1 MKSTNLDYKKNRLEV
16 EKRLYEYQGEDR
28 IISSTE
34 LAEELKKTE
43 DVVRIYP
50 TFVPTFDRLLEGG
63 IEGGELAIV
72 TGPTSAG
79 KTTMLMSIT
88 QDMAKHF
95 NTAWFTM
102 EVTPRQFMRKLGE
115 NPPLFYTPNE
125 NQNGDV
131 DWLVERIIEAIV
143 KYDVK
148 VVFIDHLHFFFSLN
162 RFQGKSLSLELGDVV
177 TKIKQLAVEYNIAIF
192 LIAHGTDDKTSK
204 REPRMTDVRDSGMVI
219 RLADIVMGICRVV
232 NDAKLDEQFVDE
244 AGEHDIKS
252 KVYLWKNR
260 RVGKRGKF
268 FMYYDEKDKR
278 TYELDENHMS
288 HIFGP
293 FVDESKMKKTY
304 DSYKK
309 NRS

>member
-1 MKSTNLDYKKNRLEV
+1 MKSTNLDYKNNKAEI
-16 EKRLYEYQGEDR
+16 EKRLSDYQGQDR
-28 IISSTE
+28 IISSVE
-34 LAEELKKTE
+34 LAEQLKATE

-50 TFVPTFDRLLEGG
+50 TFISTFDRLLEGG

-79 KTTMLMSIT
+79 KTTLLMSMT
-88 QDMAKHF
+88 QDMAKKF

-102 EVTPRQFMRKLGE
+102 EVTPRQFMRKLGD

-131 DWLVERIIEAIV
+131 EWLIERIIEAIV
-143 KYDVK
+143 KHDVK
-148 VVFIDHLHFFFSLN
+148 VIFIDHLHFFFSLN

-219 RLADIVMGICRVV
+219 RLADIVIGTCRVV
-232 NDAKLDEQFVDE
+232 NSARLDEQFVDE

-278 TYELDENHMS
+278 MYELDENNMPQ
-288 HIFGP
+288 IFGA
-293 FVDESKMKKTY
+293 FADESKMKKPY
-304 DSYKK
+304 ESYKK
-309 NRS
+309 NRD